1 MSTQTPATRALTQA
15 KIAFRVIEYDYAA
28 GTGAIGLQA
37 AQAIGADPA
46 RVFKTLMVDI
56 DGKPG
61 CAVIP
66 SDRTLSMKRAAA
78 AFGGKSA
85 QMMPPDRAER
95 LTGYHTGGISPF
107 GQKRAVPVV
116 FDDSIRAFEQVV
128 LNGGK
133 RGMMVELAVS
143 DAVAAARVL
152 PLISA
157 VPGLSGRI

>member
-15 KIAFRVIEYDYAA
+15 GIAYRVIEYDYA
-28 GTGAIGLQA
+28 TGAGAVGLHA
-37 AQAIGADPA
+37 AQAIGVEPA
-46 RVFKTLMVDI
+46 RVFKTLMVEV

-66 SDRTLSMKRAAA
+66 SDRTLSMKRVAA

-85 QMMPPDRAER
+85 QMMPPEKAER

-116 FDDSIRAFEQVV
+116 FDDSIRLFEQVV

-133 RGMMVELAVS
+133 RGMMIELSVA
-143 DAVAAARVL
+143 DALQGTEARE
-152 PLISA
+152 LIS
-157 VPGLSGRI
+157 